1 MDGEYIYE
9 YACPGELIITRKQII
24 NKPLDAQKSAIKN
37 FWERDGEVVRR

>member
-24 NKPLDAQKSAIKN
+24 NKPLDAQKKCNKEFSGKR
-37 FWERDGEVVRR
+37 W